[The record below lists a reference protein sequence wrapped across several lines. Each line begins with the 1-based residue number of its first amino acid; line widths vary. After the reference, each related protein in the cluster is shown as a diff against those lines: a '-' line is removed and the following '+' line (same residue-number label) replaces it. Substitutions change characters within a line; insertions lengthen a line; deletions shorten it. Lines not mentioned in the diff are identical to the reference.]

1 MFKAGNVMQVQVN
14 GDAME
19 LPEEVTV
26 AVLIERMALV
36 GKRFAVEVNEDIVP
50 RSQHATF
57 SLNDGDRVEVVHA
70 IGGG

>member
-1 MFKAGNVMQVQVN
+1 MFKARNVMQVQVN

-57 SLNDGDRVEVVHA
+57 SLSDGDRVEVVHA